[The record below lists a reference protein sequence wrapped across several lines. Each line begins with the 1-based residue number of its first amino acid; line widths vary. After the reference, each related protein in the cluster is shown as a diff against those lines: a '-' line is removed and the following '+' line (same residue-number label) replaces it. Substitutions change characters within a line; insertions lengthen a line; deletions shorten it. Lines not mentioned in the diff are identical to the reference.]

1 MQPSFKVQLARWQQ
15 QLTRASGQARQR
27 LSGLSLT
34 ALLKKKAREPLLSDE
49 GASVRKNGATPA
61 KGPYVPKAKATAK
74 TAAVEVATEVAAKKA
89 TVVNRPIPAVVVTE
103 RVEMVASATLV
114 KPFALLSTLVLVVVL
129 SAVAVIFAAYEYRQ
143 LFHEHQS
150 LIQQRDDLQ
159 VEWGQLLLEQSAWAA
174 NNRVEVQAIRKLD
187 MLVPDPEQIE
197 IVRRGN

>member
-1 MQPSFKVQLARWQQ
+1 MQSSFKQQLARWQQ

-27 LSGLSLT
+27 LSGLSL
-34 ALLKKKAREPLLSDE
+34 AAVLKRKAIEPSLSGE
-49 GASVRKNGATPA
+49 GGPVRKNGASPA
-61 KGPYVPKAKATAK
+61 KGPYVSKA
-74 TAAVEVATEVAAKKA
+74 AAAEAVVKQAPI
-89 TVVNRPIPAVVVTE
+89 VNRPIPAVVVTE
-103 RVEMVASATLV
+103 RVEIIASTTLV
-114 KPFALLSTLVLVVVL
+114 KPFALLSTLVLTVVL
-129 SAVAVIFAAYEYRQ
+129 SAVAVIFSAYEYRQ

>member
-27 LSGLSLT
+27 LSGLSL
-34 ALLKKKAREPLLSDE
+34 AAVLKKKAIEPSLSGE
-49 GASVRKNGATPA
+49 GVSVRKNGATPA
-61 KGPYVPKAKATAK
+61 KGPYVPKTTAKAAVTA
-74 TAAVEVATEVAAKKA
+74 EVVAKKA
-89 TVVNRPIPAVVVTE
+89 PIVNRPIPAVVVTE
-103 RVEMVASATLV
+103 RVEMIASATLV
-114 KPFALLSTLVLVVVL
+114 KPFAVLSTLVLAVVL